1 MHTDATPAGLT
12 PIPEPNTVPAAPSLR
27 MSVTPT
33 SAASFENVNC
43 LLCGEHATDTLVAD
57 GTPTRIVR
65 CKNDGLVYLSPRPT
79 HSHIRAFHH
88 QFVRQDNLDLF
99 DSYRRRTLE
108 REARTIQQLKRSGTL
123 LDIGCATGTFL
134 EHFSAPSWRVHGV
147 ETSPVGAELAR
158 TRTGADLSCGT
169 LREAAYSSKYFDVV
183 TVLDTLFYFPSPLEE
198 LGEIRRILKDDGLLA
213 IEIPGFRH
221 RKVRDRGLIC
231 YLVDGEWSRISPRN
245 PDLYY
250 FSPATLRALLEATGF
265 RIRRVIPQQAPT
277 RRNPLLQWVNHLHF
291 NLNKGLFAI
300 TRGRTSFSAKEM
312 YIVEKT

>member
-1 MHTDATPAGLT
+1 MPTAL
-12 PIPEPNTVPAAPSLR
+12 SLR

-33 SAASFENVNC
+33 SVASFENVNC
-43 LLCGEHATDTLVAD
+43 LLCGEDATDTLVAD
-57 GTPTRIVR
+57 GTPARIVR

-88 QFVRQDNLDLF
+88 QFVRQDNLELF
-99 DSYRRRTLE
+99 DSYRRRTLR
-108 REARTIQQLKRSGTL
+108 RESHVIQRLKHPGKL
-123 LDIGCATGTFL
+123 LDIGCATGTL
-134 EHFSAPSWRVHGV
+134 LGHFSAPPWRLHGV
-147 ETSPVGAELAR
+147 EPSPVGAELAHA
-158 TRTGADLSCGT
+158 RTGADVFCGT
-169 LREAAYSSKYFDVV
+169 LREAAYPSKYFDVV
-183 TVLDTLFYFPSPLEE
+183 TVLDAFFYFPTPRRE

-213 IEIPGFRH
+213 IEIPGFRY

-250 FSPATLRALLEATGF
+250 FSPATLKALLDTAGF

-277 RRNPLLQWVNHLHF
+277 RRNRLLQCMNHLHF

-300 TRGRTSFSAKEM
+300 TRGRTSFAAKEM
-312 YIVEKT
+312 YIVEKTQ

>member
-1 MHTDATPAGLT
+1 M
-12 PIPEPNTVPAAPSLR
+12 PAASPSR
-27 MSVTPT
+27 VSVATT

-43 LLCGEHATDTLVAD
+43 LLCDEDATDTLVAD
-57 GTPTRIVR
+57 GTPARIVR

-88 QFVRQDNLDLF
+88 QFVRQDNLELF
-99 DSYRRRTLE
+99 DSHHRRTLR
-108 REARTIQQLKRSGTL
+108 RESDVIQRLKRPGTL

-134 EHFSAPSWRVHGV
+134 EQFAAPPWRLHGV

-158 TRTGADLSCGT
+158 TRAGADVFCGT
-169 LREAAYSSKYFDVV
+169 LREAAYPSKYFDAV
-183 TVLDTLFYFPSPLEE
+183 TVLDTFFYFPAPRRE

-213 IEIPGFRH
+213 IEIPGFRY

-250 FSPATLRALLEATGF
+250 FSPATLKALLDTAGF

-277 RRNPLLQWVNHLHF
+277 RRNPLLQRMNHLHF

-300 TRGRTSFSAKEM
+300 TRGRTSFAAKEM
-312 YIVEKT
+312 YIVEKTP